1 MFIFQNVSQ
10 GFTVETVCS
19 NVARTV
25 MWPVSVAGS
34 LGCVTEGVKLDG
46 LA

>member
-1 MFIFQNVSQ
+1 ME
-10 GFTVETVCS
+10 ETVCT

-25 MWPVSVAGS
+25 MRPVNVTG
-34 LGCVTEGVKLDG
+34 LQGCVTEGVKLDG

>member
-1 MFIFQNVSQ
+1 ME
-10 GFTVETVCS
+10 ETACT

-25 MWPVSVAGS
+25 MWPVSVTGS
-34 LGCVTEGVKLDG
+34 QGDVTEGVKQDG